1 LLISEQTYF
10 ALASILV
17 FEVLIVGLPVMIA
30 VNDSPAA
37 TFIVLTGIIALDDIG
52 ILCFLF
58 VPKFMYQLKGLEEGV
73 GVGESILKKSHRQAS
88 NREFIRRENSA
99 RFSGSFS
106 DPRAITN
113 NESNFGSVSGSGKHI
128 TELGR
133 PSGQPSQTVSAS
145 IPQIGLVAEVFL
157 GESIAEETSEQLR
170 DDDDGNENDS
180 RLHMFYKDEESPDQ
194 APLPRQRPDLEL
206 KEEREYE
213 GRIPAQEVAGT
224 RVGMS
229 SGRDSNSRDREDG
242 PPATDTDR
250 NIGETETYSNLSD
263 GSLKTGEKGPN
274 SPDQVEVI

>member
-58 VPKFMYQLKGLEEGV
+58 IPKFMYQLKGLEVGV
-73 GVGESILKKSHRQAS
+73 GVGESILKKSHRKAS
-88 NREFIRRENSA
+88 TREFIRRESSA

-106 DPRAITN
+106 DPFSDAHDITN
-113 NESNFGSVSGSGKHI
+113 NEGDIGSESGSGKYI
-128 TELGR
+128 AELGR
-133 PSGQPSQTVSAS
+133 PSGQPLQTVPAS
-145 IPQIGLVAEVFL
+145 IRKIGFVAEVFL
-157 GESIAEETSEQLR
+157 EESIAEETSEQLR
-170 DDDDGNENDS
+170 DDDGDDDGNENDS
-180 RLHMFYKDEESPDQ
+180 RLHMFYKDEESPEP
-194 APLPRQRPDLEL
+194 APQPRQRPDLEL

-213 GRIPAQEVAGT
+213 GRIPVQVAGT
-224 RVGMS
+224 SMLS

-242 PPATDTDR
+242 APATDTTR
-250 NIGETETYSNLSD
+250 NIGETETYSNSHQM
-263 GSLKTGEKGPN
+263 EA
-274 SPDQVEVI
+274 